1 MGVLCRNK
9 HTYLY
14 GLPLVERM
22 CESVMDLMY
31 SAYGLGGGG
40 IVLESF
46 HTTYSYHV
54 EWRMNEIVT
63 HVYFK

>member
-1 MGVLCRNK
+1 
-9 HTYLY
+9 
-14 GLPLVERM
+14 M